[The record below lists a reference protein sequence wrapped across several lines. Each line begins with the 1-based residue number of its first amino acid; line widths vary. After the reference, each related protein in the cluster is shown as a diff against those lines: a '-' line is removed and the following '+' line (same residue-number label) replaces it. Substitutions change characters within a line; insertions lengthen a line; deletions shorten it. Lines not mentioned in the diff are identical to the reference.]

1 MTNDQRLWMNSH
13 IADGLRAL
21 ELNIH
26 AGDRGTRAASN
37 GQAARY
43 RGARLPTARH
53 LQKEFANPAR
63 RRKQPASPGFFPI
76 RLGAVIAYEVG

>member
-21 ELNIH
+21 GLNITPETVAH
-26 AGDRGTRAASN
+26 ELHQMDRLRATGERDYPPPDIYKKDLQTLRAAES
-37 GQAARY
+37 
-43 RGARLPTARH
+43 T
-53 LQKEFANPAR
+53 
-63 RRKQPASPGFFPI
+63 PASPGFFPI